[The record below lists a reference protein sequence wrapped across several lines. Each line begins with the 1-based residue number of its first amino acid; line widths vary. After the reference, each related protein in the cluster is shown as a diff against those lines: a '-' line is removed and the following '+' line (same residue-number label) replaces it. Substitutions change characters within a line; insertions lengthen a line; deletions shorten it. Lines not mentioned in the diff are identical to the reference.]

1 MAKKT
6 ITKTN
11 NKKHP
16 LLPKGASGDG
26 SGSGCGIPLGIY
38 EYEKIESGKK
48 KPEDFIRGDIE
59 MNERVCNYNNAVK
72 LTEKDLLDID
82 EHILSMLR
90 SGERIGRCIDWIV
103 TTYPGVS
110 NDRAKVI
117 INRIRIILREEY
129 DAYIKDVAR
138 ENINTLLEI
147 RNAALKA
154 NHRTVAISAIDTI
167 NKMTGQYVHKEE
179 VKVAPTDAPLV
190 VKFGS

>member
-1 MAKKT
+1 MAQKKKFT
-6 ITKTN
+6 TVPNGAATKQ
-11 NKKHP
+11 
-16 LLPKGASGDG
+16 
-26 SGSGCGIPLGIY
+26 GCGVALGNW
-38 EYEKIESGKK
+38 EYEQIIDQGK

-59 MNERVCNYNNAVK
+59 MNEHVCNYKNAVK
-72 LTEKDLLDID
+72 LTEKQLLDID

-90 SGERIGRCIDWIV
+90 SGERVGRCIDWIQ
-103 TTYPGVS
+103 TTYPGIS
-110 NDRAKVI
+110 KDRAKVI

-190 VKFGS
+190 VKFGG